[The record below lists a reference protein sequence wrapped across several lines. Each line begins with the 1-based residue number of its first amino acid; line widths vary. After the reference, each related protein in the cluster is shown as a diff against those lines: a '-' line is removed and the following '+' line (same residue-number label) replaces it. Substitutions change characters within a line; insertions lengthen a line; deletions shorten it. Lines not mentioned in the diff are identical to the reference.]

1 MNKEKFILREDVQ
14 DILKSSIPL
23 IANNINE
30 AFGEGFFTR
39 LGLAAKEVAGGIGGS
54 FLNRMQQAQTQ
65 DIERLRDIHK
75 DYVYGAVSKKMGI
88 PVKHIDTI
96 INYYPDQKP
105 PPLPSNAKLSTI
117 QAHRDHMEKY
127 DRRENLLKAVN
138 HVINSNTTLK
148 YLNNQNS
155 SLLSKHTNQP
165 QVDDVM
171 SKLKEKRAD
180 LQSVLTSPD
189 PSVNPFRAAEKARN
203 ARQVLKGWR
212 RSKKNVDYKNLH
224 PWLRGLVMGI
234 ETVI

>member
-1 MNKEKFILREDVQ
+1 
-14 DILKSSIPL
+14 
-23 IANNINE
+23 
-30 AFGEGFFTR
+30 
-39 LGLAAKEVAGGIGGS
+39 
-54 FLNRMQQAQTQ
+54 MQQAQTQ

-75 DYVYGAVSKKMGI
+75 DYVYGAVSKRLGI

-96 INYYPDQKP
+96 LNYYPDKKP
-105 PPLPSNAKLSTI
+105 PALPSNAKLSAI

-127 DRRENLLKAVN
+127 DRRQKLLTAVD
-138 HVINSNTTLK
+138 HVVNSNSTLK

-155 SLLSKHTNQP
+155 SLFNTNQPP

-171 SKLKEKRAD
+171 SKLKQKRAD
-180 LQSVLTSPD
+180 LQSVLASPD
-189 PSVNPFRAAEKARN
+189 PSVNPFKAAEKASN